1 MLFVNIKVDIKGGDQ
16 ERSGH
21 LEALDV
27 LLLNNANQVYS
38 GGGNEVRYVSVSI
51 NYRDRGKQVPQ
62 GQTF

>member
-27 LLLNNANQVYS
+27 LLLDNANQVYS
-38 GGGNEVRYVSVSI
+38 GGRNEVRYVSVSI

-62 GQTF
+62 KQTF

>member
-27 LLLNNANQVYS
+27 LLLDNAHQVYS
-38 GGGNEVRYVSVSI
+38 GGRNEVRYVSVSI

-62 GQTF
+62 KQTF